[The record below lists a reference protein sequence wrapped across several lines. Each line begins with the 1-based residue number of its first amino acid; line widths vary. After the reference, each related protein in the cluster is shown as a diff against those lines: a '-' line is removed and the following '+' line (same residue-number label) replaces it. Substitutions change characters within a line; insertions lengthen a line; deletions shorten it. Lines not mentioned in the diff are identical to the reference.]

1 MVDPKFGTKRVCEAC
16 GGKFYDLNKNPLVC
30 PLCGHSFDPNAAS
43 TPVAPVAKV
52 APVQEPHEKDD
63 DETPKDEN
71 EISLDDI
78 VEQLGTTACVRLT
91 TGVVAMLHR
100 SLEDERRP
108 HQPIEEHLRRQH
120 QWGDSVA
127 VQQCIYHSIIQFYQA
142 SHKPCQQ

>member
-52 APVQEPHEKDD
+52 ASVQEPHEKDD

-78 VEQLGTTACVRLT
+78 VEEDGDGSDDELAEFDDGAVL
-91 TGVVAMLHR
+91 VDDEEDDDL
-100 SLEDERRP
+100 LEDEAGDDEF
-108 HQPIEEHLRRQH
+108 IE
-120 QWGDSVA
+120 GDDED
-127 VQQCIYHSIIQFYQA
+127 
-142 SHKPCQQ
+142 